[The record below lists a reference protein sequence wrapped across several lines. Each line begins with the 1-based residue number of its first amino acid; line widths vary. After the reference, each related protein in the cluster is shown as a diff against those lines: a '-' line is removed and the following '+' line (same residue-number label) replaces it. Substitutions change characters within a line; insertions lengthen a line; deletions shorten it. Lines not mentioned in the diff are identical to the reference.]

1 MEAKRKFL
9 LSDDSPELC
18 STLCSCL
25 QSCGFDTLI
34 CGCNGKQLVDS
45 ILDYRP
51 DVVMMNIF
59 MPHMDAIGVMKT
71 IHAGLLE
78 DPPLF
83 MVMIHSENPLVEREL
98 LSSGATYCFL
108 RPFNVEMVAERIWQ
122 LCGGQ
127 NQALSTTL
135 PSSKVDLELTVT
147 EILHQIGVPAHIKG
161 YTYLRDSIML
171 AVQEPNV
178 ISAITK
184 QLYPT
189 IAKMND
195 TTSSRVERAIRHAI
209 EVAWDRGDVEVL
221 NSYFGYTI
229 HNSRGKPTNSEFV
242 AMIADRI
249 RLRHK
254 TSQWA

>member
-9 LSDDSPELC
+9 LADDNPDLC
-18 STLCSCL
+18 ATLCSCL
-25 QSCGFDTLI
+25 QSCGFDTLS
-34 CGCNGKQLVDS
+34 CGCDGMQLLDC

-59 MPHMDAIGVMKT
+59 MPHLDAIGVMKN
-71 IHAGLLE
+71 IHAGLLDE
-78 DPPLF
+78 PPLF
-83 MVMIHSENPLVEREL
+83 MVTVHTENPLVEREL
-98 LSSGATYCFL
+98 LCSGATYCFL
-108 RPFNVEMVAERIWQ
+108 RPFNVEMVAERICQ
-122 LCGGQ
+122 LCGGL
-127 NQALSTTL
+127 NKPFANSL
-135 PSSKVDLELTVT
+135 PPAKADLEVVVT
-147 EILHQIGVPAHIKG
+147 DILHQIGVPAHIKG

-171 AVQEPNV
+171 AVQEPTV

-229 HNSRGKPTNSEFV
+229 HNSRGKPTNSEFI
-242 AMIADRI
+242 ALIADRI
-249 RLRHK
+249 RLRSK
-254 TSQWA
+254 TNQWA